1 MMCLEFLASF
11 HPLRHA
17 VGPSNI
23 FPMQQHL
30 NSFRKRTVSVL
41 ATLVLS
47 ASAAWAVNPFPVRDI
62 RVEGLQ
68 RVEAGT
74 VFASLPLKVG
84 DTYTDEKGAAAIRT
98 WCTRISAC

>member
-1 MMCLEFLASF
+1 
-11 HPLRHA
+11 
-17 VGPSNI
+17 
-23 FPMQQHL
+23 MQQHL

-84 DTYTDEKGAAAIRT
+84 DTYTDEQGAAAIR
-98 WCTRISAC
+98 A